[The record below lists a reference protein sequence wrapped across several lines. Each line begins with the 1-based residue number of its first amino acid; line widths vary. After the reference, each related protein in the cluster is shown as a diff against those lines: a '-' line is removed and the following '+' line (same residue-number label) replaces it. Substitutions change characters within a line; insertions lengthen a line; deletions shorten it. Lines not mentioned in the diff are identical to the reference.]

1 MLEILRHLVYV
12 FNFLLIV
19 NFFLLFSLMRMNG
32 RMNNV
37 RILDEKPTYESKR
50 RIASIFQEME
60 VEVMYNKTSQ
70 GRKKTQNAKNYELEL
85 IIKIVITIRK
95 HSQRWHHI
103 NKINRYA
110 QAKEAMSREFC
121 AVK

>member
-1 MLEILRHLVYV
+1 
-12 FNFLLIV
+12 
-19 NFFLLFSLMRMNG
+19 
-32 RMNNV
+32 
-37 RILDEKPTYESKR
+37 
-50 RIASIFQEME
+50 ME
-60 VEVMYNKTSQ
+60 VQVMYNKTSQ
-70 GRKKTQNAKNYELEL
+70 GRKKTQNAAKNYELEL

-95 HSQRWHHI
+95 HSQHWHHI